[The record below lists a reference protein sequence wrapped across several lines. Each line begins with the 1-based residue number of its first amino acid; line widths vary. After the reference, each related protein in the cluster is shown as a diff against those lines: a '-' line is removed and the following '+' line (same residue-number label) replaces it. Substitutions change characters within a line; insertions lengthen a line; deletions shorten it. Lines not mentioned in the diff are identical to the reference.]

1 MKKQNVFYG
10 ILLMFSILFFGCS
23 NLSGKTEESESQGV
37 KFQIDIGME
46 RTVVPSGFLNAKYT
60 LTGNY
65 GGESKTL
72 AENKSIS
79 ELQTQVF
86 WLEKGTWSFTLDAY
100 VDSAKKGTATISN
113 QNISSSSATL
123 TFTFTGINFDY
134 ANGTGGTAVTLT
146 FPKTAKVAAVTAQ
159 LYNADG
165 SENTNFTQNSLI
177 PTDKNENLKQVTFTN
192 SNVNAG
198 SYLLVFNLYQ
208 DIDLTSKIGQW
219 REIVNVAN
227 GCESASVINITNLN
241 TLYSITYELNG
252 LEWAEGFTAPSS
264 YNACQGVVLPI
275 AENFTNETEFGGWYT
290 TEDFSGTAVK
300 NWNAGDYSKDLKFY
314 AKIKKNAADVDWSY
328 PTSTPTLTWSGE
340 GTVNNPYI
348 ITTSQQLADFSYM
361 VNNGTSYSG
370 QYIEL
375 GADIDLNYRYTV
387 SGPEA
392 VYAQWKPI
400 GYSSYFNFRGSF
412 EGNYHTVKGIYINS
426 TCDYAGFF
434 GYVSDAKI
442 KNITVQGYFN
452 SSFGYVGG
460 IVACAKGS
468 VSISSCLNEIIL
480 VVKNASNV
488 GGIAGYLS
496 SNGVISNCANKKEII
511 CMNCSNSGG
520 IVGYNDGTIKFSV
533 NYNNISATISNT
545 SDLNVGGIAG
555 YNSNDIHNSE
565 NYGDITGE
573 SAGEVCVGGIIG
585 KSNYKTDNKMNNNIS
600 CGAIKGKAGTYS
612 YIGGIIGYAGSGYIK
627 NNAFYGT
634 VDGSGTSIYLC
645 GIGYTSSAS
654 STSCNYYLSGCG
666 TTTAG
671 VGGSKGTFTTYSDQ
685 ITASSSIALTYTG
698 TLLEV
703 LNGWA
708 NDNSYGTWIAGS
720 DGWPIHK
727 GIKWKK

>member
-23 NLSGKTEESESQGV
+23 NLSGKTEEAKSQGV

-60 LTGNY
+60 LTGNF

-86 WLEKGTWSFTLDAY
+86 WLESGIWSFTLEAY

-123 TFTFTGINFDY
+123 TFTFTGITFDY
-134 ANGTGGTAVTLT
+134 ASGTGGTAVTLT

-165 SENTNFTQNSLI
+165 SENANFTQSSLI
-177 PTDKNENLKQVTFTN
+177 PKDKNENLKQVTFTN

-198 SYLLVFNLYQ
+198 SYLLGFNLYQ
-208 DIDLTSKIGQW
+208 DTGLTSKIGQW

-275 AENFTNETEFGGWYT
+275 AENFTNETDFGGWYT

-300 NWNAGDYSKDLKFY
+300 DWNAGDYSKDLKFY
-314 AKIKKNAADVDWSY
+314 AKVSDTITNYTWSY
-328 PTSTPTLTWSGE
+328 PTSKPTLTWSGE

-361 VNNGTSYSG
+361 VNNGASYSG
-370 QYIEL
+370 QYIKL
-375 GADIDLNYRYTV
+375 GNDIDLNYGYTV

-400 GYSSYFNFRGSF
+400 GNSNYNFRGSF
-412 EGNYHTVKGIYINS
+412 DGNYHTVKGLYINS
-426 TCDYAGFF
+426 ACSYAGLF
-434 GYVSDAKI
+434 GSASGSSCVI
-442 KNITVQGYFN
+442 KNVCTQGYFN
-452 SSFGYVGG
+452 VNNGYYVGG
-460 IVACAKGS
+460 IT
-468 VSISSCLNEIIL
+468 
-480 VVKNASNV
+480 
-488 GGIAGYLS
+488 GYL
-496 SNGVISNCANKKEII
+496 NGGVITNCANKITI
-511 CMNCSNSGG
+511 YASMGGADSYGCGG
-520 IVGYNDGTIKFSV
+520 IVGYNNGGTVKFCV
-533 NYNNISATISNT
+533 NYNNISATMNS
-545 SDLNVGGIAG
+545 SSQLNVGGIVG
-555 YNSNDIHNSE
+555 YNFNGKTWNSE
-565 NYGDITGE
+565 NYGNITGE
-573 SAGEVCVGGIIG
+573 SAQQTCVGGISG
-585 KSNYKTDNKMNNNIS
+585 YNDYNDNIYNNIS
-600 CGAIKGKAGTYS
+600 CGAIKGKAKTTSYTGGISGYS
-612 YIGGIIGYAGSGYIK
+612 YSDVKIK

-634 VDGSGTSIYLC
+634 VDGSGTSIYLR
-645 GIGYTSSAS
+645 GIGYTKNAS
-654 STSCNYYLSGCG
+654 STYQSCNYYLSGCG

-671 VGGSKGTFTTYSDQ
+671 VGGSVGTFTTYSDQ

-703 LNGWA
+703 LNAWA
-708 NDNSYGTWIAGS
+708 SSNSYGTWEPGS
-720 DGWPIHK
+720 DGWPVHK
-727 GIKWKK
+727 DITWKK

>member
-23 NLSGKTEESESQGV
+23 NLNEKTEESESQGV

-86 WLEKGTWSFTLDAY
+86 WLEKGIWSFTLDAY

-123 TFTFTGINFDY
+123 AFTFTGITFDY
-134 ANGTGGTAVTLT
+134 ASGTGGTAVTLT
-146 FPKTAKVAAVTAQ
+146 FPKTAKIAAVTAQ

-165 SENTNFTQNSLI
+165 SKNTSFTQTSLI

-208 DIDLTSKIGQW
+208 DIDLSSKIGQW

-275 AENFTNETEFGGWYT
+275 AENFTNGTEFGGWYT

-300 NWNAGDYSKDLKFY
+300 DWNAGDYSKDLTFY
-314 AKIKKNAADVDWSY
+314 AKIKKDSADVDWSY

-375 GADIDLNYRYTV
+375 GADIDLNYGKNVTV
-387 SGPEA
+387 TDSSFN
-392 VYAQWKPI
+392 QWIPI
-400 GYSSYFNFRGSF
+400 GNSEKSFQGQF
-412 EGNYHTVKGIYINS
+412 EGNGHIVKGIYINS
-426 TCDYAGFF
+426 ACDYAGFF

-452 SSFGYVGG
+452 SSFKYVGG
-460 IVACAKGS
+460 IVAYAKGS
-468 VSISSCLNEIIL
+468 VSINSCLNEIIL

-520 IVGYNDGTIKFSV
+520 IVGYNYGTITFSV
-533 NYNNISATISNT
+533 NYNNISATSIYSGSNLY
-545 SDLNVGGIAG
+545 LNVGGIVG
-555 YNSNDIHNSE
+555 YNDSTAETRNSE
-565 NYGDITGE
+565 NYGNITGE
-573 SAGEVCVGGIIG
+573 SAQQTCVGGISG
-585 KSNYKTDNKMNNNIS
+585 YNYYRSNIYIYNNIS
-600 CGAIKGKAGTYS
+600 CGAIKGKAGTSS
-612 YIGGIIGYAGSGYIK
+612 YTGGIIGYAGRGYIK

-634 VDGSGTSIYLC
+634 VDGSGTSIYLG
-645 GIGYTSSAS
+645 GIDGYSTSSG
-654 STSCNYYLSGCG
+654 CNYCIANCG
-666 TTTAG
+666 DGSAG
-671 VGGSKGTFTTYSDQ
+671 NFTTYSDQ

-703 LNGWA
+703 LNAWA
-708 NDNSYGTWIAGS
+708 SSNSYGTWEPGS
-720 DGWPIHK
+720 DGWPVHK
-727 GIKWKK
+727 VITWKK

>member
-37 KFQIDIGME
+37 KFQIAIGME

-65 GGESKTL
+65 GGENKTL

-86 WLEKGTWSFTLDAY
+86 WLEKGIWSFTLDAY

-123 TFTFTGINFDY
+123 TFTFTGITFDY
-134 ANGTGGTAVTLT
+134 ASGTGGTAVTLT

-165 SENTNFTQNSLI
+165 SGNTNFTQTSLI
-177 PTDKNENLKQVTFTN
+177 PKDKNENLKQVTFTN
-192 SNVNAG
+192 SNINAG

-208 DIDLTSKIGQW
+208 DTTLTSKIGQW
-219 REIVNVAN
+219 REIVNIAN

-264 YNACQGVVLPI
+264 YNACQGIVLPI
-275 AENFTNETEFGGWYT
+275 AENFTNGTEFGGWYT
-290 TEDFSGTAVK
+290 TEDFSGTVVK

-361 VNNGTSYSG
+361 VNHGASYSG

-375 GADIDLNYRYTV
+375 GADIDLNYGYTV

-400 GYSSYFNFRGSF
+400 GNSSYNFRGSF
-412 EGNYHTVKGIYINS
+412 DGNYHTVKGLYINS
-426 TCDYAGFF
+426 ACSYAGLF
-434 GYVSDAKI
+434 GSASSDSCVI
-442 KNITVQGYFN
+442 KNVYTQGYFN
-452 SSFGYVGG
+452 VNNGYYVGG
-460 IVACAKGS
+460 I
-468 VSISSCLNEIIL
+468 I
-480 VVKNASNV
+480 
-488 GGIAGYLS
+488 GYLS
-496 SNGVISNCANKKEII
+496 GGVITNCANKITI
-511 CMNCSNSGG
+511 YASMGGDDSYGCGG
-520 IVGYNDGTIKFSV
+520 IVGYNYGTVNFCV
-533 NYNNISATISNT
+533 NYNNISATMNASYT
-545 SDLNVGGIAG
+545 LNVGGIVG
-555 YNSNDIHNSE
+555 YNDYNAETCNSE
-565 NYGDITGE
+565 NYGNITGE
-573 SAGEVCVGGIIG
+573 SANITYVGGISGYNISSLYNG
-585 KSNYKTDNKMNNNIS
+585 SSTIYIYNNIS
-600 CGAIKGKAGTYS
+600 CGAIKGKAKTTS
-612 YIGGIIGYAGSGYIK
+612 YTGGIIGYSTNDNYDDTYIR

-634 VDGSGTSIYLC
+634 VDGSGTSIYLR
-645 GIGYTSSAS
+645 GIGYTKNTS
-654 STSCNYYLSGCG
+654 STYQSCNYYLSGCG
-666 TTTAG
+666 TTIAG

-685 ITASSSIALTYTG
+685 ITAYSSIALTYTG

-703 LNGWA
+703 LNAWA
-708 NDNSYGTWIAGS
+708 SSNSYGTWEPGS
-720 DGWPIHK
+720 DGWPVHK
-727 GIKWKK
+727 VITWKK

>member
-86 WLEKGTWSFTLDAY
+86 WLESGIWSFTLEAY

-123 TFTFTGINFDY
+123 TFTFTGITFDY
-134 ANGTGGTAVTLT
+134 ANGTGGAAVTLT

-165 SENTNFTQNSLI
+165 SENTNFTQSSLI

-208 DIDLTSKIGQW
+208 DTTLTSKIGQW

-252 LEWAEGFTAPSS
+252 LEWAEGFTVPSS

-275 AENFTNETEFGGWYT
+275 AENFTNGTEFGGWYT

-300 NWNAGDYSKDLKFY
+300 DWNAGDYSKDLKFY
-314 AKIKKNAADVDWSY
+314 AKVSGTITNYTWSY

-375 GADIDLNYRYTV
+375 GADIDLNYGYTV

-400 GYSSYFNFRGSF
+400 GNSSYNFKGSF
-412 EGNYHTVKGIYINS
+412 EGNGHTVKGIYINS
-426 TCDYAGFF
+426 ACDYAGFF

-452 SSFGYVGG
+452 SSFKYVGG
-460 IVACAKGS
+460 IVAYAKGS
-468 VSISSCLNEIIL
+468 VSINSCLNEIIL

-520 IVGYNDGTIKFSV
+520 IVGYNYGTITFSV
-533 NYNNISATISNT
+533 NYNNISATSIYSGSNLY
-545 SDLNVGGIAG
+545 LNVGGIAG
-555 YNSNDIHNSE
+555 YNDYNYSYIYNSE

-573 SAGEVCVGGIIG
+573 SAGNVRVGGIIG
-585 KSNYKTDNKMNNNIS
+585 ASNGTDNEINNNIS
-600 CGAIKGKAGTYS
+600 CGAIKGKAGTSS
-612 YIGGIIGYAGSGYIK
+612 YTGGIIGYAGRGYIK

-634 VDGSGTSIYLC
+634 VDGSGTSIYLG
-645 GIGYTSSAS
+645 GIDGDSTSSG
-654 STSCNYYLSGCG
+654 CNYCIANCG
-666 TTTAG
+666 DGSAG
-671 VGGSKGTFTTYSDQ
+671 NFTTYSDQ
-685 ITASSSIALTYTG
+685 ITASGSETLSYTG